1 MIYERKGIME
11 FVPEVTEV
19 ATLDFDKLCSE
30 IASAVELGT
39 PTIDSKLTLEGRASL
54 RTRGASTASTTSTS
68 TTSVESSSGV
78 EFAPRENLGEA
89 IAEMESV
96 ESLEGAEFYERPNGE
111 NYYARKWGDNVDV
124 EVLRKAREAG
134 QYVMLYGVPGTGKTA
149 MVEAAF
155 PDELYTLLGSG
166 DTEVSDLVGSYV
178 QTPSGDFEWVDGVLT
193 KSAEEG
199 KVLLIDEI
207 GLIDPKVLSIVY
219 GLMDGRRE
227 LPITANPERGT
238 VKAKEGFW
246 VVSATNPNVAGVR
259 LSEALLSR
267 FTIQAEMT
275 TDWNLAKKLG
285 VPQHAVVASQNLA
298 KKMENGETS
307 WSPQM
312 RELLA
317 FRDLA
322 KAFGTKWAIQ
332 NLLAGAP
339 EIDRAVA
346 SDVFSRV
353 FGESVMPAK
362 I

>member
-1 MIYERKGIME
+1 MRAVQEAILTTEISALAEMD
-11 FVPEVTEV
+11 FDTIVDEV
-19 ATLDFDKLCSE
+19 AN
-30 IASAVELGT
+30 AVMLGST
-39 PTIDSKLTLEGRASL
+39 PTLDSKLTPEGRASL
-54 RTRGASTASTTSTS
+54 RAPRGASTTTSTG
-68 TTSVESSSGV
+68 SVESGV
-78 EFAPRENLGEA
+78 EFEPRELGEA

-96 ESLEGAEFYERPNGE
+96 EALEGAEFYERPNGDK
-111 NYYARKWGDNVDV
+111 YFARMWGENVDV

-199 KVLLIDEI
+199 KVLFIDEV
-207 GLIDPKVLSIVY
+207 GLIDPKVMAIVY

-227 LPITANPERGT
+227 LTITANPERGT
-238 VKAKEGFW
+238 IKAKQGFY

-267 FTIQAEMT
+267 FTIQAELT
-275 TDWNLAKKLG
+275 TDWALAKKLG
-285 VPQHAVVASQNLA
+285 VPQQAVVASQNLS